1 MDYGAYDSTSEP
13 TGNYFLHP
21 YDVAIA
27 PVVRTSKHPSA
38 LSTLAVPKRRSL
50 RRRLRPGSAGSQTST
65 TSAFAEMGSIGSPSI
80 DPNPEQYA
88 ASIASV
94 ESGGNRSLRSHRS
107 LVFESSQEREQLAI
121 GTAGDITW
129 GAKVSDLRLGRASAS
144 LPTSPLMYDHTT
156 NEGAFWNSSQAP
168 ARASFS
174 KRSSQLLGRDATLDE
189 ANATPGGIGGG
200 RLIPTRDSSIRHRHG
215 AKSTH
220 RKRRSHKPEE
230 KVSPKETESKTE
242 GRPALDSAPEEVA
255 TLPEEEEDEVAK
267 RIKELKELKKMRDYS
282 PVIDTME
289 PPLGADKPLSQAR
302 FRPAAALQ
310 SPSKDASVSEEAR
323 AAQAGEVEPPNAAGD
338 EAATA
343 PSPAIV
349 QRIDRNSGFRV
360 SSITAKI
367 GPSQIAG
374 RSSASPYEAPQSS
387 PPQRSNSLLRRMA
400 RPTGP
405 TVVAE
410 PKRTIS
416 KRLSQPTRVPEIE
429 ERPTSA
435 DSIDDAV
442 DDYLSSPRLTQ
453 KIHHPQ
459 TGRVISFSDVG
470 DPAGSVV
477 FCCVGMGLTRYIT
490 AFYDELAATLKL
502 RLITPDRP
510 GVGESEMYADG
521 SDTPLSWP
529 GKKQW

>member
-1 MDYGAYDSTSEP
+1 MDYGAYDSPSEP

-21 YDVAIA
+21 YDAAIA

-38 LSTLAVPKRRSL
+38 LSTLAVPKRHSL

-80 DPNPEQYA
+80 DPNPGQYA

-94 ESGGNRSLRSHRS
+94 ESGGKRSLRSHRS
-107 LVFESSQEREQLAI
+107 LVFKSSQERERLAI
-121 GTAGDITW
+121 GAAGDITW
-129 GAKVSDLRLGRASAS
+129 GAKVSDLGLGRASAS
-144 LPTSPLMYDHTT
+144 LPASPLMYDDST

-168 ARASFS
+168 ARASSS

-189 ANATPGGIGGG
+189 VNATPGGIGGG
-200 RLIPTRDSSIRHRHG
+200 RVIPTRDSSIRHRHG

-230 KVSPKETESKTE
+230 KVSPKEAESKTE
-242 GRPALDSAPEEVA
+242 GRPALDLAPEKVA
-255 TLPEEEEDEVAK
+255 KLPEEEEDEVSK
-267 RIKELKELKKMRDYS
+267 RIKELKELKRMRDYS
-282 PVIDTME
+282 PVVDTME

-302 FRPAAALQ
+302 FRPPPALQ

-349 QRIDRNSGFRV
+349 QRIDRDSGSRV

-367 GPSQIAG
+367 GPNQIAG
-374 RSSASPYEAPQSS
+374 RSSASPCEAQST
-387 PPQRSNSLLRRMA
+387 PPQRSNSRLRRMA

-405 TVVAE
+405 TVVGE

-416 KRLSQPTRVPEIE
+416 KRLSQPTRVLEIE

-442 DDYLSSPRLTQ
+442 DNYLSSPRLTQ